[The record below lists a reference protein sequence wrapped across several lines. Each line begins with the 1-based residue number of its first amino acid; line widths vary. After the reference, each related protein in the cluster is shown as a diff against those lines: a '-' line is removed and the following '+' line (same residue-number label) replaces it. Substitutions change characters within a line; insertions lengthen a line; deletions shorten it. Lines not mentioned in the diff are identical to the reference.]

1 MGFPYVRAHRSTS
14 RAQTRNRI
22 CEMSNYASDSSNSV
36 TQIPRWLIVLRFAS
50 TVEMNNWRL
59 PERRLSRTF
68 SY

>member
-1 MGFPYVRAHRSTS
+1 MGFPYVSAHRSTS

-22 CEMSNYASDSSNSV
+22 CEMSNYASDSSNFV

-50 TVEMNNWRL
+50 TVEMNSWRF
-59 PERRLSRTF
+59 PERRLSRTC